1 MCAEIRGQ
9 PAGKSSF
16 CYHANY
22 RDQDQEGRF
31 TAQNFYP
38 LSYFMVPEILGL
50 FGFFVF
56 FFVFVFV
63 VVVVVVFNSNFYLEI
78 LDLQTYTWIVLFS
91 LETFSPTHGSL
102 LLKTHITNM
111 PFQNPQANINM
122 LIAAK

>member
-1 MCAEIRGQ
+1 MQIIETKIRKGGLLPRIFTLSAILWSQ
-9 PAGKSSF
+9 
-16 CYHANY
+16 
-22 RDQDQEGRF
+22 RF
-31 TAQNFYP
+31 WVC
-38 LSYFMVPEILGL
+38 L
-50 FGFFVF
+50 GFFFLVF
-56 FFVFVFV
+56 FFAFVV